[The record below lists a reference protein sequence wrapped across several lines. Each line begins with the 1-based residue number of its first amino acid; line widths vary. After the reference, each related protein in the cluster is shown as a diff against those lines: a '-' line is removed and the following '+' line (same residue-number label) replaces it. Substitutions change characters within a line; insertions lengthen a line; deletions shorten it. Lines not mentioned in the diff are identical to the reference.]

1 MPRTNPAK
9 KKAAREGGFPSGHSS
24 SLILLSHPE
33 GEGVGPAPPIYPGGA
48 GGLMKPERRKE
59 PGQ

>member
-1 MPRTNPAK
+1 MRAQAGK
-9 KKAAREGGFPSGHSS
+9 EKGRSGGGDPERPQ
-24 SLILLSHPE
+24 LIADLVAHPE